1 MFPVSI
7 PLTFLNLIS
16 VCSYQYAELG
26 LFFTMPFVGIRIISA
41 LMCHFAVST
50 PDEIL
55 SLCTGDQYLHFSATP
70 CGVFIIFSSCFVFS
84 LPTLFCR
91 LSVVW
96 IDSCKGRTKAGRQP
110 IKQVRKNSGCWLSGY
125 LVSEKMTSLQFYS
138 FHTFFFNFCIIG

>member
-96 IDSCKGRTKAGRQP
+96 IDSCTGSTKSGRHPKIPTKP
-110 IKQVRKNSGCWLSGY
+110 SKQKSGVWFPRKLRVVRPSPLI
-125 LVSEKMTSLQFYS
+125 
-138 FHTFFFNFCIIG
+138 HIPFC